1 MLAIDEIVKE
11 IMNSDQKTVVT
22 YHDDGS
28 KKQGT
33 GSFSV
38 QRLTIKGKYRSLPTF
53 PIASESRRNL
63 ADLKLAVL
71 KMIETASGF
80 SSKEIYEKLDFVIT
94 DQTAHNKGIE
104 KLVSESLE
112 SDYAPG
118 QFILQCSSFTYVQ

>member
-1 MLAIDEIVKE
+1 
-11 IMNSDQKTVVT
+11 MNSDQKTVVT
-22 YHDDGS
+22 YHNDGA

-38 QRLTIKGKYRSLPTF
+38 QGLTINGKYRSLPTF

-71 KMIETASGF
+71 KMMETASSF

-94 DQTAHNKGIE
+94 DQTAQK
-104 KLVSESLE
+104 KR
-112 SDYAPG
+112 
-118 QFILQCSSFTYVQ
+118 C